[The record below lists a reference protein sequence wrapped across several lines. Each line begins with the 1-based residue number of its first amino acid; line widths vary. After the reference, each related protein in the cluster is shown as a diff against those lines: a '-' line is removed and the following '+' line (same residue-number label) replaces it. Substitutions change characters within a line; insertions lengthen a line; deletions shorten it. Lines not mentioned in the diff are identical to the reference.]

1 MNVDI
6 TIDDRAS
13 SEVLAMRNGN
23 VRFARA
29 CVRGINRAAQ
39 EIVGIAVKESF
50 TGKGPFPVSQNRL
63 GVVTGRL
70 RKSIRATR
78 AMLNASTGEI
88 EVSFGSNV
96 KYFANHEFGMTG
108 TQQVKGHVRRLT
120 GAQSFRRGK
129 LTKKSSNNLKSVLQR
144 GGKTTANVRPH
155 SRKVDVPARAPLGT
169 VLRGVRT
176 NNLFNDRIGSEL
188 AAEIRNSRLA

>member
-96 KYFANHEFGMTG
+96 KYFAIHEFGMTG